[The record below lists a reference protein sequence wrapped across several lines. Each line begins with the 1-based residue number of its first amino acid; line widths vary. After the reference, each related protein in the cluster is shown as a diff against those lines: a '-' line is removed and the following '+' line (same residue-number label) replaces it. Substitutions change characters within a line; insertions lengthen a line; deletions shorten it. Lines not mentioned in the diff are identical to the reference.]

1 MHAGATRPLAAR
13 SSQHTAPGSQQPHD
27 PCSSAGPSVAEA
39 NDSRISSGTAAA
51 ADELCTASEHDPI
64 RPMDPTDR
72 DVHSPMAEQPGDAC
86 NETQT
91 VPEGQPAAD
100 AGGWGEGFDDGFD
113 GFDGGDDWG
122 DVPLDSEADTLGAG
136 A

>member
-1 MHAGATRPLAAR
+1 MHAGATRPPAAR
-13 SSQHTAPGSQQPHD
+13 SSQHTATGSQKPLD
-27 PCSSAGPSVAEA
+27 PCSSAGPPVAEA

-51 ADELCTASEHDPI
+51 ADELCTASQQ
-64 RPMDPTDR
+64 DR
-72 DVHSPMAEQPGDAC
+72 DVHSPMAEQAGDAC
-86 NETQT
+86 NATQS
-91 VPEGQPAAD
+91 VPESQPAAD
-100 AGGWGEGFDDGFD
+100 AGGWEGGFDDGFD